1 MYAGEGE
8 PLDIQGCGVYYYALF
23 YFITFM
29 VMVSFIFLNLFIAI
43 ILESFD
49 TSKDEEGLQVGGD
62 TISIFND
69 IWSEDQFDPKG
80 SKFIPINVFPEFL
93 KLIIDEEIKQRI
105 LYHDA
110 MLKGEIDIEEQVEGT
125 KIFMFN
131 IHSDAIMI
139 PIYLARKGIIYQKM
153 IDDGE
158 IEDFKKY
165 EAEQSDE
172 EEKPKGTE
180 EQVQA
185 EGG

>member
-1 MYAGEGE
+1 
-8 PLDIQGCGVYYYALF
+8 
-23 YFITFM
+23 
-29 VMVSFIFLNLFIAI
+29 
-43 ILESFD
+43 
-49 TSKDEEGLQVGGD
+49 
-62 TISIFND
+62 
-69 IWSEDQFDPKG
+69 
-80 SKFIPINVFPEFL
+80 
-93 KLIIDEEIKQRI
+93 
-105 LYHDA
+105 

-153 IDDGE
+153 IDEGE